1 MSATQILSPIT
12 KDMEA
17 VDFVIR
23 SYLNSEVVMIRTVG
37 EYIIG
42 SGGKRLRPALVVM
55 MANALGY
62 QQVDKEFQ
70 HHHLP
75 G

>member
-1 MSATQILSPIT
+1 MSATQILSPIAH
-12 KDMEA
+12 DMEA
-17 VDFVIR
+17 IDSVIR

-55 MANALGY
+55 IANALGY
-62 QQVDKEFQ
+62 EPVDKEFQ
-70 HHHLP
+70 DHH
-75 G
+75 